1 MLEMLHPKI
10 SAQQFTEGP
19 KVLVNRQIAQVDFG
33 PVNLSDFPT
42 NQALALNFS

>member
-19 KVLVNRQIAQVDFG
+19 KVLVNGLIAQVDFDAG
-33 PVNLSDFPT
+33 LYRFSDFSG
-42 NQALALNFS
+42 L